1 MILKFN
7 KIESILERSL
17 EKLLSVSH
25 LLAIKAEFEAEGTRI
40 DELIILSEFCCS
52 KNIAFTLKVGGPSA
66 QRDFYEAFQLGA
78 DNILVPMVE
87 SKSSL
92 LSCYEIYSKFLKLF
106 RELKTIP
113 NFSINIESK
122 LSIDNFEDIIYTLKK
137 KGIPLSSIV
146 IGRTDLSSSLNNSK
160 VDCSQILDISKQILS
175 YKNLF
180 NVTVGGN
187 LTVNSFGFI
196 EELTSLGLNA
206 FESRKC
212 TFKTD
217 KLLTRKEF
225 SEILDLALHFE
236 LSWLKYK
243 KAFYSSRSIMDD
255 SRMQIIQERL
265 NSAN

>member
-7 KIESILERSL
+7 KIESNLEKSL
-17 EKLLSVSH
+17 EKLLSVSN
-25 LLAIKAEFEAEGTRI
+25 LIAIKAEFEAEGTRI
-40 DELIILSEFCCS
+40 DELIILSELCCS

-92 LSCYEIYSKFLKLF
+92 VSCYEIYSKFLKLF

-122 LSIDNFEDIIYTLKK
+122 LSIENFEDIVDNLKN
-137 KGIPLSSIV
+137 KGIPLASIV
-146 IGRTDLSSSLNNSK
+146 IGRTDLSSSLNNK
-160 VDCSQILDISKQILS
+160 NVDCQQILEISKHIL
-175 YKNLF
+175 KHRDLF

-187 LTVNSFGFI
+187 ITANSFNFI
-196 EELTSLGLNA
+196 EELTLLGLYA

-212 TFKTD
+212 TFKTN
-217 KLLTRKEF
+217 KLLTRSEF
-225 SEILDLALHFE
+225 NEILNLALHFE

-243 KAFYSSRSIMDD
+243 KEFYSNRSIFDD
-255 SRMQIIQERL
+255 SRMQIIQKRL
-265 NSAN
+265 SSV